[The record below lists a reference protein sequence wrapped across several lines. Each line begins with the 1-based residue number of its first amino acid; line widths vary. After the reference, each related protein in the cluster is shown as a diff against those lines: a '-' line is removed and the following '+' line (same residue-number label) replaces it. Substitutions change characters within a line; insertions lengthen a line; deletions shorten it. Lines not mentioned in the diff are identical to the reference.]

1 MSKKKIFNVLFVILC
16 FVLTLYYVFH
26 GEDLTSIFAYMKKAN
41 SIYWLVGIVFVILFI
56 LSEAFVIHYLLKAL
70 KYKVSLFHCCLYS
83 FVGFFFSCITPS
95 ASGGQPAQA
104 VFMKKDNIPV
114 SASTITLLIIT
125 ISYKAVLLLY
135 GGIIIIFEPAVIMHY
150 LDPIM
155 PVVHLGMW
163 LNSGVVLFMLLLAI
177 KPKLTEKMVMS
188 IFNLVAK
195 IAKSNKVD
203 TARDNAEQSMDNYV
217 TKSEFLITHKKLM
230 LKVLAMTF
238 VQRTILF
245 LITFLVC
252 LSFDSYE
259 IGIFDV
265 TMLQGAISIAVDMLP
280 LPGGMGASE
289 VMFKQ
294 VFTPVV
300 GKDLSIPVMIVS
312 RGLSYYTQIIISAIM
327 TLVAYIRF
335 YGFSFWRKEKQ
346 L

>member
-1 MSKKKIFNVLFVILC
+1 MSKKKIFNVFFVILC
-16 FVLTLYYVFH
+16 FVLTLYYVFY
-26 GEDLTSIFAYMKKAN
+26 GEDLTSIFAYMKKAK
-41 SIYWLVGIVFVILFI
+41 SIYWIVGVCFVILFI

-70 KYKVSLFHCCLYS
+70 KHKVSIFHCCLYS
-83 FVGFFFSCITPS
+83 FVGYFFSCITPS

-114 SASTITLLIIT
+114 SASTIILLIIT
-125 ISYKAVLLLY
+125 ISYKTVLLLY
-135 GGIIIIFEPAVIMHY
+135 GGIIIIFNPPIIMHY
-150 LDPIM
+150 LEPIM
-155 PVVHLGMW
+155 PWVHLGMW
-163 LNSGVVLFMLLLAI
+163 LNGGVVIFMLLLAI
-177 KPKLTEKMVMS
+177 KPKITEAMVMG

-195 IAKSNKVD
+195 MAKSKKVD
-203 TARDNAEQSMDNYV
+203 IARDKAEQSMESFV
-217 TKSEFLITHKKLM
+217 VKSEFLLTHKKLM
-230 LKVLAMTF
+230 IKVLGMTF
-238 VQRTILF
+238 IQRTILF
-245 LITFLVC
+245 VITFLVC
-252 LSFDSYE
+252 VSFDAHD

-289 VMFKQ
+289 VLFKQ

-312 RGLSYYTQIIISAIM
+312 RGLSYYTQIILSAIM

-335 YGFSFWRKEKQ
+335 YGLSFWRKEKQ

>member
-26 GEDLTSIFAYMKKAN
+26 GEDLMSILAYMKKAK
-41 SIYWLVGIVFVILFI
+41 SVYWIVGIVFVVLFI

-70 KYKVSLFHCCLYS
+70 KYKVSIFHCCLYS

-114 SASTITLLIIT
+114 SASTIILLIIT
-125 ISYKAVLLLY
+125 ISYKTVLLLY
-135 GGIIIIFEPAVIMHY
+135 GGFIILFKPTIIMHY
-150 LDPIM
+150 LEPIM

-163 LNSGVVLFMLLLAI
+163 LNTGVVLFMLLLAI
-177 KPKLTEKMVMS
+177 KPKVTEAMVMS

-195 IAKSNKVD
+195 IAKSKKVD
-203 TARDNAEQSMDNYV
+203 AARDNAEKSMDSFV
-217 TKSEFLITHKKLM
+217 DKSEFLITHKKLM
-230 LKVLAMTF
+230 LKVLGMTF
-238 VQRTILF
+238 IQRTILF

-252 LSFDSYE
+252 VSFNSHD

-289 VMFKQ
+289 ILFKQ

-300 GKDLSIPVMIVS
+300 GKDLSVPVMIVS

-335 YGFSFWRKEKQ
+335 YGLSFWRKKEQ